1 MNIKYNQVVQA
12 ENMTTAWDRWWE
24 ILTSDIT
31 DSSTESR
38 DGLVVAE
45 VINATTV
52 ITDATRG
59 ICHSQTRNMPMRY
72 AVGELM
78 WYLSGNPRESA
89 IRPYTTAWDRLQ
101 NKDGTVNSNYGYR
114 IRGHYGYNQWNAVK
128 AALLMNCNSR
138 QAVIHIKDG
147 HQQNSTLGSDVPCTV
162 ALQYTIRDGA
172 LHCTVFMRSND
183 LWMGMPYDVFSFT
196 ALQVKMA
203 MELNVGIGSY
213 THHATSLHLYE
224 RDYKKWKER
233 YPIDEAGSQA
243 TTPENQPAS

>member
-1 MNIKYNQVVQA
+1 MKIKYNEVVQA
-12 ENMTTAWDRWWE
+12 KTMTDAWDRWWDV
-24 ILTSDIT
+24 LTSDIT

-59 ICHSQTRNMPMRY
+59 ICLSKVRNMSMRY

-78 WYLSGNPRESA
+78 WYLSGNSKESA
-89 IRPYTTAWDRLQ
+89 IHPYTTAWDRLR
-101 NKDGTVNSNYGYR
+101 NEDGTVNSNYGNR
-114 IRGHYGYNQWNAVK
+114 IQHHYHYDQWEYAVNT
-128 AALLMNCNSR
+128 LWHNPNSR
-138 QAVIHIKDG
+138 QVVIHIKDG

-203 MELNVGIGSY
+203 MELSVGIGSY

-224 RDYKKWKER
+224 RDYRKWKER

-243 TTPENQPAS
+243 ATPENKPTS